1 MPLLHPTR
9 PAKAGAV
16 VSTAGPAEFRCACF
30 AISSESHS
38 AAILLH
44 MQINPAEDWHSLTEH
59 YRAMLD
65 GELEELA
72 DSLDDLTET
81 AKEVLRSEM
90 RNRGL
95 GEPGAKPLRRGSEAP
110 AGARWVSSVDPDAQL
125 EDAGKGEAV
134 DGPNEF
140 TWKTP
145 LCECDSEEQALAI
158 CQALTRAGIENWYER
173 PGSRMGIWGSRIVVA
188 ADQLE
193 EAHEI
198 AAKPIAQDVIDELR
212 QEVPE
217 YVPPK
222 CPKCGTEDP
231 VLESAEPTNSWLCE
245 ACGNQWT
252 EPILD
257 GEEESAKSGR

>member
-95 GEPGAKPLRRGSEAP
+95 GEPGAKPLTRGSEAP
-110 AGARWVSSVDPDAQL
+110 AGARWVSSVRPDAQI
-125 EDAGKGEAV
+125 EDAGKGDAASQRLV
-134 DGPNEF
+134 
-140 TWKTP
+140 
-145 LCECDSEEQALAI
+145 
-158 CQALTRAGIENWYER
+158 
-173 PGSRMGIWGSRIVVA
+173 GSRRDIRHNHHLPIEEFLEPQVREFLSVTRSLDPAERKIRPAQVRIVNEHHPC
-188 ADQLE
+188 L
-193 EAHEI
+193 
-198 AAKPIAQDVIDELR
+198 
-212 QEVPE
+212 
-217 YVPPK
+217 
-222 CPKCGTEDP
+222 
-231 VLESAEPTNSWLCE
+231 
-245 ACGNQWT
+245 
-252 EPILD
+252 
-257 GEEESAKSGR
+257 

>member
-1 MPLLHPTR
+1 MPLLPPTR
-9 PAKAGAV
+9 PAKARAVASTSGA
-16 VSTAGPAEFRCACF
+16 AECRCACF
-30 AISSESHS
+30 ATSSNSHC

-44 MQINPAEDWHSLTEH
+44 MQTNPAEDWHSLTEH

-95 GEPGAKPLRRGSEAP
+95 GEPGAKPLTRGSEAP
-110 AGARWVSSVDPDAQL
+110 AGARWVSSVRPDGQI
-125 EDAGKGEAV
+125 EDAGKGDAAY
-134 DGPNEF
+134 GPNQF

-158 CQALTRAGIENWYER
+158 CQALDEARE
-173 PGSRMGIWGSRIVVA
+173 VA
-188 ADQLE
+188 AQ
-193 EAHEI
+193 
-198 AAKPIAQDVIDELR
+198 PIAQDVIDEFR

-217 YVPPK
+217 YIPPK

-245 ACGNQWT
+245 ACGKQWA
-252 EPILD
+252 EPAID
-257 GEEESAKSGR
+257 VEDESARDNR

>member
-1 MPLLHPTR
+1 
-9 PAKAGAV
+9 
-16 VSTAGPAEFRCACF
+16 
-30 AISSESHS
+30 
-38 AAILLH
+38 
-44 MQINPAEDWHSLTEH
+44 MQINPAEDWNSLREN
-59 YRAMLD
+59 YAAMLD
-65 GELEELA
+65 GELEQLA
-72 DSLDDLTET
+72 ENLDDLTET

-95 GEPGAKPLRRGSEAP
+95 GEPGAKPLRKGSEAP
-110 AGARWVSSVDPDAQL
+110 AGARWVSAVDPDAPL
-125 EDAGKGEAV
+125 EDAGKDEAE

-193 EAHEI
+193 EAREI
-198 AAKPIAQDVIDELR
+198 AARPIAQDVIDEFR

-222 CPKCGTEDP
+222 CPKCGAEDP
-231 VLESAEPTNSWLCE
+231 VLESAEPANSWLCE
-245 ACGNQWT
+245 ACGKQWT

-257 GEEESAKSGR
+257 GEEEPAKRDR

>member
-1 MPLLHPTR
+1 MPLLPPTR
-9 PAKAGAV
+9 PAKARTVASTSGA
-16 VSTAGPAEFRCACF
+16 AECRCACF
-30 AISSESHS
+30 ATSSNSHC

-44 MQINPAEDWHSLTEH
+44 MQTNPAEDWHSLTEH

-95 GEPGAKPLRRGSEAP
+95 GEPGAKPLTRGSEAP
-110 AGARWVSSVDPDAQL
+110 AGARWVSSVRPDGQI
-125 EDAGKGEAV
+125 EDAGKGDAAY
-134 DGPNEF
+134 GPNQF

-188 ADQLE
+188 ADRLD
-193 EAHEI
+193 EAREV
-198 AAKPIAQDVIDELR
+198 AAQPIAQDVIDEFR

-217 YVPPK
+217 YIPPK

-245 ACGNQWT
+245 ACGKQWA
-252 EPILD
+252 EPAID
-257 GEEESAKSGR
+257 VEDESARDNR